1 MSTELKEGQS
11 SDNDQAQNSSS
22 ALFLLASV
30 TWVKSLNPAVG
41 QFPLDKAGITV
52 VSTYTVTGTI
62 KAVKTL
68 LV

>member
-1 MSTELKEGQS
+1 MSPELREGQS
-11 SDNDQAQNSSS
+11 GDNDQAQNSGS

-30 TWVKSLNPAVG
+30 TWVKSLKPLVG
-41 QFPLDKAGITV
+41 QFPLDKAGIIV

-68 LV
+68 SV

>member
-11 SDNDQAQNSSS
+11 SENGQAQNSSS

-30 TWVKSLNPAVG
+30 TWVKSLNLPVG
-41 QFPLDKAGITV
+41 QFPLDKAGIIV

-62 KAVKTL
+62 KAVKIL
-68 LV
+68 